1 MIFPNRATV
10 LPFGYV
16 VLRSPLT
23 APFVVA
29 CEVSSAG
36 AFPTDDSLRCGIATA
51 LFLERLKELLPICE
65 GMEVICFPESAIC
78 AIWSVGCAGINRHE
92 AGNERFL
99 RERSSEP
106 LGPEFCAVYREVH
119 GEA

>member
-1 MIFPNRATV
+1 VKCAHFYKPPST
-10 LPFGYV
+10 LPG
-16 VLRSPLT
+16 L
-23 APFVVA
+23 
-29 CEVSSAG
+29 
-36 AFPTDDSLRCGIATA
+36 SLRLQRA
-51 LFLERLKELLPICE
+51 RLASPGDKSP
-65 GMEVICFPESAIC
+65 MQ
-78 AIWSVGCAGINRHE
+78 CAGINRHE

>member
-1 MIFPNRATV
+1 MNYVTNTSTDSRLFGH
-10 LPFGYV
+10 LPKT
-16 VLRSPLT
+16 RSI
-23 APFVVA
+23 
-29 CEVSSAG
+29 
-36 AFPTDDSLRCGIATA
+36 RIAQCVH
-51 LFLERLKELLPICE
+51 RP
-65 GMEVICFPESAIC
+65 
-78 AIWSVGCAGINRHE
+78 VGCAGINRHE